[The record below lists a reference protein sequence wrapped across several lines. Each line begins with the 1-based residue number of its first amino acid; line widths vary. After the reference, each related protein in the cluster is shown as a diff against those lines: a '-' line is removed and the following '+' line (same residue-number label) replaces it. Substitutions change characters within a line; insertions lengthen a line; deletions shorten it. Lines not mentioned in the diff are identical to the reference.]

1 MPLEMPRR
9 RFLQVLTGIIAA
21 PAVIKAEGLMKVAA
35 APDRVLY
42 REIYLDAYGRS
53 PGMDALP
60 DILQLHTRLW
70 FYPGSIRGWIPP
82 DWREIVRLC
91 DIDTTTTAGLLG
103 PTPPDLFAILSRAI
117 TPTQAQTASAERDLP
132 ILRAASGR
140 DIEPT
145 A

>member
-35 APDRVLY
+35 APDRVLW
-42 REIYLDAYGRS
+42 REIYLDAYG
-53 PGMDALP
+53 PDAYGRF
-60 DILQLHTRLW
+60 ITRLW
-70 FYPGSIRGWIPP
+70 FYRTSIRGCTPP
-82 DWREIVRLC
+82 ACREIVRIC

>member
-21 PAVIKAEGLMKVAA
+21 PAVIKAERLMRVAA

-42 REIYLDAYGRS
+42 RETYLRPMLAGEMPLIEHDGPFIIRHY
-53 PGMDALP
+53 
-60 DILQLHTRLW
+60 
-70 FYPGSIRGWIPP
+70 FYDGSIRGWIPP
-82 DWREIVRLC
+82 VWREIVPLCC
-91 DIDTTTTAGLLG
+91 DIDT
-103 PTPPDLFAILSRAI
+103 